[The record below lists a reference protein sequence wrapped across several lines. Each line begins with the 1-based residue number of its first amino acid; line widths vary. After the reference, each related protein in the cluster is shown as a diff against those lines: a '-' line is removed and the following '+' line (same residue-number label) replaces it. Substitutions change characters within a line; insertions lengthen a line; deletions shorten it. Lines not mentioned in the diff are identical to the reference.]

1 MVRLLTLLLSLTLSD
16 LCLAGPSVIDSVGRE
31 VVLDAPAQSIVGL
44 APHIV
49 ENLFSAGAGEKIVGV
64 VSYADYP
71 EQARFIAQVGSAY
84 AWSLE
89 TVVALN
95 PDLVVLWGSG
105 NGMSALPQLER
116 LGLKVYV
123 SEPREL
129 ADITASIIDFGIL
142 AGTQD
147 IANASARKF
156 EQDIGALHSRF
167 ASEQRLRVFYQI
179 WNKPLQTING
189 EHMISHV
196 LNLCA
201 GDNIFALEQQ
211 LAPRISLESV
221 LEKDPDAIVAS
232 GMGESRPEWLDDWKQ
247 YGSLQAVQHGA
258 LFHVHP
264 DLIQRPTTRIAQ
276 GAADL
281 CGKLARARTQLFPD
295 SSTAVSSLPH

>member
-1 MVRLLTLLLSLTLSD
+1 MVRLLPLLLSLTLNN
-16 LCLAGPSVIDSVGRE
+16 LCMAGPSVIDSVGRE

-71 EQARFIAQVGSAY
+71 EQAMSIAQVGSAY

-105 NGMSALPQLER
+105 NGMAALPQLER
-116 LGLKVYV
+116 MGLKVYV

-129 ADITASIIDFGIL
+129 ADIAASIIDFGIL

-147 IANASARKF
+147 IAEASARKF
-156 EQDIGALHSRF
+156 EQDISAVHARY
-167 ASEQRLRVFYQI
+167 ASKQRLRVFYQI
-179 WNKPLQTING
+179 WNNPLQTING

-196 LNLCA
+196 MDLCG
-201 GDNIFALEQQ
+201 GDNIFASAQQ

-221 LEKDPDAIVAS
+221 LEEDPHAIVAS
-232 GMGESRPEWLDDWKQ
+232 GMGVSRPEWLDDWKQ
-247 YGSLQAVQHGA
+247 YGSLQAVQRGA
-258 LFHVHP
+258 LLHVHP
-264 DLIQRPTTRIAQ
+264 DLIQRPTTRIAL

-281 CGKLARARTQLFPD
+281 CDKLARVRLQLPLNA
-295 SSTAVSSLPH
+295 TAD